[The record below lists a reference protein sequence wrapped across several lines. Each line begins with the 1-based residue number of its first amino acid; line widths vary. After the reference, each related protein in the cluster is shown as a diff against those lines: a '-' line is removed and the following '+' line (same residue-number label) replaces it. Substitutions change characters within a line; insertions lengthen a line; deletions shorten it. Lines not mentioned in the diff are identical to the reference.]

1 VSRKSKPVVC
11 AKSDIQQLQSIAGGH
26 SYKRL
31 AERAAMVLGC
41 IEGRQVKDIAAEMGE
56 RPNTVIF
63 WRDRFAEK
71 GVSSLCNLPRG
82 HQRVKYGEPFKER
95 MLRKLEESPPDG
107 HARWTG
113 KLLSTALGESSDTVW
128 RYLRKAG
135 IRLRGS
141 PHQIE
146 NKPFEYTMGLS
157 FDLTLKKDNIMA
169 KEKTHEKSDIEL
181 VARIKKADGTVI
193 EKTITMEKSI
203 PDIDD
208 FDFGTRAGFMADLDM
223 YENSMRSARDQLMD
237 EITQSYMSSSK
248 KKKTGG
254 TEGQKK

>member
-1 VSRKSKPVVC
+1 
-11 AKSDIQQLQSIAGGH
+11 
-26 SYKRL
+26 
-31 AERAAMVLGC
+31 MVLGC
-41 IEGRQVKDIAAEMGE
+41 IEGKQVKEIAAEMGE

-63 WRDRFAEK
+63 WRDRFAAN

-82 HQRVKYGEPFKER
+82 HQKVKYGEPFKER

-113 KLLSTALGESSDTVW
+113 KLLSSALGESSDTVW

-141 PHQIE
+141 PHQTE
-146 NKPFEYTMGLS
+146 SKPFEYTIGLS
-157 FDLTLKKDNIMA
+157 IDLTLKKDNIMA

-181 VARIKKADGTVI
+181 VARIRNADGTVI
-193 EKTITMEKSI
+193 EKTVTLEKAVLHTD
-203 PDIDD
+203 DI
-208 FDFGTRAGFMADLDM
+208 DFGTRAGFMADLDV
-223 YENSMRSARDQLMD
+223 YENSMRNARDKLMD
-237 EITQSYMSSSK
+237 EITDSYMSQSK
-248 KKKTGG
+248 KKKKMEG